1 MEMEISIL
9 ISIVTLIP
17 QKKLNSPPRFV
28 ILEDFQNQEYRFT
41 IPKFLIRLAENQEK
55 EGDEEHRQLENV
67 MHLTVGDLPVRISK
81 SSDFISG
88 IFTNCIC
95 EVFRN
100 NNFRISYKLTF
111 STLDYQ
117 KRDPTDK
124 KYLAPIN
131 ILPLFFSTFVKITY
145 DKLYRY
151 IKVFLT
157 QSLCDLTQCNMHFSD
172 CVKDS
177 NMSSTQL

>member
-55 EGDEEHRQLENV
+55 EGDEEHRQLQNV
-67 MHLTVGDLPVRISK
+67 MRLTVGDLLVPISK

-88 IFTNCIC
+88 IFTNCI
-95 EVFRN
+95 
-100 NNFRISYKLTF
+100 
-111 STLDYQ
+111 
-117 KRDPTDK
+117 
-124 KYLAPIN
+124 
-131 ILPLFFSTFVKITY
+131 
-145 DKLYRY
+145 
-151 IKVFLT
+151 
-157 QSLCDLTQCNMHFSD
+157 
-172 CVKDS
+172 
-177 NMSSTQL
+177 

>member
-1 MEMEISIL
+1 MEISIL
-9 ISIVTLIP
+9 ISILTLIP
-17 QKKLNSPPRFV
+17 QKKLNSPPRSV

-41 IPKFLIRLAENQEK
+41 IPKFLIRLAENQGK

-67 MHLTVGDLPVRISK
+67 MHLTVGDLPVR
-81 SSDFISG
+81 
-88 IFTNCIC
+88 CIC

-117 KRDPTDK
+117 KCDPTDK

>member
-1 MEMEISIL
+1 M
-9 ISIVTLIP
+9 
-17 QKKLNSPPRFV
+17 
-28 ILEDFQNQEYRFT
+28 
-41 IPKFLIRLAENQEK
+41 
-55 EGDEEHRQLENV
+55 
-67 MHLTVGDLPVRISK
+67 
-81 SSDFISG
+81 
-88 IFTNCIC
+88 
-95 EVFRN
+95 FRN
-100 NNFRISYKLTF
+100 KNFRVSYKLTF

-117 KRDPTDK
+117 KRDPIDK
-124 KYLAPIN
+124 KYFTPIN